1 MVQMVKNNR
10 LLEDNAAHFEYNIQ
24 YGRDGEE
31 VKVSSMWTQA
41 RFKKNIYIFNAGFFY
56 PAQHWNTVFIQ
67 GLGN

>member
-10 LLEDNAAHFEYNIQ
+10 LREDNAAHFEYNIQ

-41 RFKKNIYIFNAGFFY
+41 RFKKKYIYI
-56 PAQHWNTVFIQ
+56 
-67 GLGN
+67 